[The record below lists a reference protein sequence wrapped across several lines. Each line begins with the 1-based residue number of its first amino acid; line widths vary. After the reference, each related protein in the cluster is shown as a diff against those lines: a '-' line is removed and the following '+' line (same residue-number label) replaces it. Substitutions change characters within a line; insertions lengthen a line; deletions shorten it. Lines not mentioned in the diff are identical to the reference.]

1 MCVPKILFDE
11 KEIDEEQ
18 DEKIQTKIEKFLET
32 PTNLLE
38 TVVGNGNRVL
48 NIVNGPLVQR
58 RRKGRRASTFVVVV
72 VVIITVIIIIIIIV
86 VIIH

>member
-18 DEKIQTKIEKFLET
+18 DEKIQTKIEKLLET

-58 RRKGRRASTFVVVV
+58 RRKGINADIIF
-72 VVIITVIIIIIIIV
+72 ICITVFFSVFIFCLFLF
-86 VIIH
+86 

>member
-18 DEKIQTKIEKFLET
+18 DEKIQTKIEKLLET

-58 RRKGRRASTFVVVV
+58 RRKG
-72 VVIITVIIIIIIIV
+72 VIT
-86 VIIH
+86 

>member
-58 RRKGRRASTFVVVV
+58 RRKGKGAF
-72 VVIITVIIIIIIIV
+72 IIV
-86 VIIH
+86 IYSLSINFVGFY